1 MIRITPM
8 TKNDFYHAHIPTVF
22 HDEEYARHYYEVSSD
37 GKSIFKFSMQSE
49 IFPVFIEMSSVVAVG
64 CDQTVIFFCLDNNKI
79 IKRMLLSSF
88 FYDFKLSD
96 KYIYII
102 CEIEV
107 IILLRENLEEYKN
120 IEFIEYIDHVDI
132 NKSDMLVHF
141 IDGSSESICI

>member
-1 MIRITPM
+1 
-8 TKNDFYHAHIPTVF
+8 
-22 HDEEYARHYYEVSSD
+22 
-37 GKSIFKFSMQSE
+37 
-49 IFPVFIEMSSVVAVG
+49 
-64 CDQTVIFFCLDNNKI
+64 
-79 IKRMLLSSF
+79 MLLSSF